1 MLKSFARRRLMFLS
15 ACVVIIGAGQLL
27 FASEDEREDERDGR
41 GRPTEKTALKVG
53 GTAPDFELPRLT
65 IEKGKEGK
73 AVGKISEKEVKLSS
87 FRGKKPVF
95 LVFSSY
101 T

>member
-27 FASEDEREDERDGR
+27 FAGEDERDR
-41 GRPTEKTALKVG
+41 QGRPAEETALKVG

-65 IEKGKEGK
+65 IEKGKDGK